1 MPRVYQ
7 FDTEPRDSG
16 RSLAMRRKVMTNLK
30 TAISFAQ
37 SRGLV
42 AQNVARGVKI
52 KADDRTEIGP
62 LREGVDFPSRAELKA
77 MIENFPMGR
86 LDYEA
91 A

>member
-1 MPRVYQ
+1 
-7 FDTEPRDSG
+7 
-16 RSLAMRRKVMTNLK
+16 MRRKVMTNLK

-37 SRGLV
+37 SRGPV

-77 MIENFPMGR
+77 MIENST
-86 LDYEA
+86 A
-91 A
+91 AGAPSSSPRSSPVCVQANSAASHGQM